1 MTKQRLQKVNLK
13 DGFTIIEVVLVLAIA
28 GLIFLMVFIALPALQ
43 RSQRDTQRKDD
54 IARLQSAI
62 NSYQANNRGSIPA
75 AADWGDCEASAL
87 SGAIAQFC
95 ERYLLAENDVFNDPD
110 GTTYVLNYCGA
121 YDDAAGAAGGS
132 CTSTGGGTGGGV
144 TGGIISG
151 NFASQAHNIYIFSQ
165 ANCDGESAVASV
177 GGSVNK
183 LAILYKLEGGG
194 VVCLNN

>member
-1 MTKQRLQKVNLK
+1 MNRPITKINQKT
-13 DGFTIIEVVLVLAIA
+13 GFTIIEVVLVLAIA

-62 NSYQANNRGSIPA
+62 NSYQANNRGSIPT
-75 AADWGDCEASAL
+75 DWGTCDLTAPSASTT
-87 SGAIAQFC
+87 SFC

-110 GTTYVLNYCGA
+110 GTPYVLNYCDN
-121 YDDAAGAAGGS
+121 YLSGAAGGS
-132 CTSTGGGTGGGV
+132 CGGV
-144 TGGIISG
+144 NGSGQIAG
-151 NFASQAHNIYIFSQ
+151 NFAEQEHNIYIISQ